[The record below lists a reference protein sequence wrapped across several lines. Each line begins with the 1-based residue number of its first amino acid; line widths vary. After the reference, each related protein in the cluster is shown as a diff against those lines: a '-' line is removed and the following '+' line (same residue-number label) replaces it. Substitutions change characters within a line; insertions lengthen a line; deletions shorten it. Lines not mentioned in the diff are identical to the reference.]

1 MKDII
6 VILSFGLF
14 ILLIIV
20 SITKYNKVEKL
31 ADLPVSDSAT
41 ISAFVHLL
49 DFAIKI
55 SKYFPLITICLTC
68 LNLTLAVNDFLANNL
83 GFAIL
88 NSMFVISG
96 LVFIIQTHLLDR
108 IQINHG

>member
-1 MKDII
+1 M
-6 VILSFGLF
+6 
-14 ILLIIV
+14 
-20 SITKYNKVEKL
+20 KYNKVEKL

-55 SKYFPLITICLTC
+55 GKYFPLITICLTC

-96 LVFIIQTHLLDR
+96 FVFIVQMHLIER
-108 IQINHG
+108 IHHMTSKS